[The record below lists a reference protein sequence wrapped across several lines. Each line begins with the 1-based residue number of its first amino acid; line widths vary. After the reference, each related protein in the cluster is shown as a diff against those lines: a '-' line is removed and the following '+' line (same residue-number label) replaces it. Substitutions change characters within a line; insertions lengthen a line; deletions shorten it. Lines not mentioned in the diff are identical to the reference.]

1 MRMVNRG
8 QEGTEKELDLQ
19 EGGSLVTGGMMS
31 ETIDRRESVIITNE

>member
-19 EGGSLVTGGMMS
+19 EGGSLVTG
-31 ETIDRRESVIITNE
+31 V